1 MKNKLKK
8 SIVYRLFLVTT
19 LLLVASSICTY
30 SIIYMLLPNY
40 YYKYKKMTIE
50 KQLDSVVDNSPKL
63 DIDNIEEYL
72 EKISADNNA
81 IILVTD
87 DYGRVVYFTNVPQ
100 KGFITV
106 PEQEE
111 LPYFK
116 NKDNLNSR
124 STYKS
129 RRKIKFYNTNEN
141 YNLYLSAPLQPI
153 SEASKVLILLIP
165 YIGLVVILIS
175 VIGGLI
181 YSKFI
186 SKPLISMNKVA
197 KEMAKLD
204 FTKKCEVK
212 REDEIGEL
220 SQSLNDLSYNLRISM
235 EELQKANEQLMDD
248 ILKEREIE
256 KKRREF
262 IAAISHELKTPI
274 TILKGQIEGMLSNIG
289 IYKDRDKYLKRNLEV
304 LNDMEY
310 MVKETLEI
318 SKLESQGFKP
328 KKEKVSL
335 SNMVE
340 ECIYRISFIAIKK
353 NITINKN
360 IKKDLFVYGDNKL
373 LKKVINNIITNAINH
388 SPENEKVYLNIYEE
402 KDEIILIVENTGIHI
417 NEDEIKEIFKPF
429 YRIEKSRNRKSGGSG
444 LGLYIVKM
452 ILDLHNAKYSISN
465 TEKGVLFK
473 VLLKKYN
480 IYIKNRKVKS

>member
-1 MKNKLKK
+1 MKNKFKK
-8 SIVYRLFLVTT
+8 NIVYKLFLVTT
-19 LLLVASSICTY
+19 LLLVVSSICTY

-50 KQLDSVVDNSPKL
+50 NQLDSVVANSPKL
-63 DIDNIEEYL
+63 DIDNIEDYL
-72 EKISADNNA
+72 EKISSNNNA
-81 IILVTD
+81 TILVTD
-87 DYGRVVYFTNVPQ
+87 EYGRAIYFTNVPQ
-100 KGFITV
+100 KGPIAI
-106 PEQEE
+106 PKQED
-111 LPYFK
+111 LPHFR
-116 NKDNLNSR
+116 NKEKSNTM
-124 STYKS
+124 STYRS
-129 RRKIKFYNTNEN
+129 HRKIKLYNSNEN

-153 SEASKVLILLIP
+153 SEASKVLVLLIP

-186 SKPLISMNKVA
+186 SKPLISINKVA

-204 FTKKCEVK
+204 FTKKCDVK
-212 REDEIGEL
+212 GEDEIGEL
-220 SQSLNDLSYNLRISM
+220 SQSLNDLSDNLRISM
-235 EELQKANEQLMDD
+235 EELQRANEQLVDD

-262 IAAISHELKTPI
+262 IATISHELKTPI

-335 SNMVE
+335 SKMIE
-340 ECIYRISFIAIKK
+340 ECIYSISFIAQKK
-353 NITINKN
+353 NIIINKN
-360 IKKDLFVYGDNKL
+360 IKESLFVCGDSKL
-373 LKKVINNIITNAINH
+373 LKKVVNNIITNAINH
-388 SPENEKVYLNIYEE
+388 SPENEKVYVSLYEE
-402 KDEIILIVENTGIHI
+402 RDEIVLKVENTGIHI
-417 NEDEIKEIFKPF
+417 DENEIKEIFKPF

-452 ILDLHNAKYSISN
+452 ILDSHNGKYFILNS
-465 TEKGVLFK
+465 EKGVLFK
-473 VLLKKYN
+473 VLLKKYDMQ
-480 IYIKNRKVKS
+480 IKKI